1 MAKIFPGAVQW
12 TPERDAERQVYEACR
27 DQLSNDYTV
36 FYSAKWQWPERG
48 SRVPRDGEADFVI
61 AHPTYG
67 VLVLEVKGGRIS
79 YDPLTNRWTSLA
91 RGGTLYPIKD
101 PAEQATRSQ
110 HTLLH
115 VLKELLNTAR
125 LDITFGHAV
134 VFPAV
139 VEGAQRR
146 LLHLPREILADQVD
160 LTRFAAWVAA
170 VFTYYQGK
178 SPLQPQNARLAI
190 EELKRLFG
198 QTTQFRPALWGQAA
212 TETQQLLT
220 LTQEQHSVLDLL
232 NRHRRAAICGCAG
245 SGKTLLAVEK
255 ATRLARQGFRVLLTC
270 YNKQLAADL
279 QARLADDPALAGKD
293 LTILHFHELCRTLIR
308 AAGQPLPEPSGP
320 NDHVHYEE
328 VLPNAL
334 LDAAAQLGTC
344 YDAILVDEGQD
355 FLDSWW
361 DILEMLLADRTASI
375 LYIFYDDNQRLFV
388 RDSRFPIAEPPFPLT
403 RNCRN
408 TQRIHEVVL
417 KFYQGLDRPTALG
430 PPGRRVEVINDFAD
444 PTALPARLMTL
455 LTHLHQDEQIP
466 LREIVVLT
474 PFSRRTSLLW
484 REPLPGSITLTDDP
498 VTLTQPQPQQVFCS
512 TIQAFKGLDRSVVVV
527 VELERWNLSWND
539 VEPLL
544 YVASS
549 RARNHLIVLLS
560 QAAPAA
566 LRRYF

>member
-12 TPERDAERQVYEACR
+12 TPEREAERVVYEACR
-27 DQLSNDYTV
+27 DQLAGDYTV
-36 FYSAKWQWPERG
+36 FYSAKWQWRD
-48 SRVPRDGEADFVI
+48 RNRRAPRDGEADFVI

-67 VLVLEVKGGRIS
+67 VLVLEVKGGQIS
-79 YDPLTNRWTSLA
+79 YDPPSNRWTSLA
-91 RGGTLYPIKD
+91 RGGTLYSIKD
-101 PAEQATRSQ
+101 PAEQAMSSK
-110 HTLLH
+110 HTLLD
-115 VLKELLNTAR
+115 VLKELLNTQR
-125 LDITFGHAV
+125 LDVTFGHAV
-134 VFPAV
+134 VFPAI
-139 VEGAQRR
+139 VEGSQRR

-160 LTRFAAWVAA
+160 LTRFAAWVAG
-170 VFTYYQGK
+170 VFSYYQGTF
-178 SPLQPQNARLAI
+178 PLQAQSARPVV
-190 EELKRLFG
+190 EELKRLLA
-198 QTTQFRPALWGQAA
+198 QPTQFRPALWGQAA

-232 NRHRRAAICGCAG
+232 NRRRRAAIYGCAG

-279 QARLADDPALAGKD
+279 QARLAGDPSLAGKD

-308 AAGQPLPEPSGP
+308 AAGQPLPEAGVP
-320 NDHVHYEE
+320 NDTVYYDE

-344 YDAILVDEGQD
+344 YDAIVVDEGQD
-355 FLDSWW
+355 FLNAWW
-361 DILEMLLADRTASI
+361 DILEMLLADRIESI

-408 TQRIHEVVL
+408 TQRIHAVVL

-430 PPGRRVEVINDFAD
+430 PPGRRVEVISDFAD
-444 PTALPARLMTL
+444 PAALPTRLMAL
-455 LTHLHQDEQIP
+455 LTHLHGEEQIP

-484 REPLPGSITLTDDP
+484 RESPPGSITLTDDP
-498 VTLTQPQPQQVFCS
+498 ATLTQPPPNQVFCS
-512 TIQAFKGLDRSVVVV
+512 TIQAFKGLDRSVVVLA
-527 VELERWNLSWND
+527 ELERWNLSWND

>member
-12 TPERDAERQVYEACR
+12 TPEREAERIVYEACR
-27 DQLSNDYTV
+27 DQLAPDYTV
-36 FYSAKWQWPERG
+36 FYSAKWQWPDRH

-67 VLVLEVKGGRIS
+67 VLVLEVKGGLIS
-79 YDPLTNRWTSLA
+79 YDPQANRWTSLA
-91 RGGTLYPIKD
+91 RGGTLYSIKD
-101 PAEQATRSQ
+101 PAEQAMRSQ
-110 HTLLH
+110 HTLLTL
-115 VLKELLNTAR
+115 LKEVLNTGR
-125 LDITFGHAV
+125 LDVTLGYGV

-139 VEGAQRR
+139 VEGTPRR
-146 LLHLPREILADQVD
+146 LLHLPRVILADQVD
-160 LTRFAAWVAA
+160 LTRFAAWVAG
-170 VFTYYQGK
+170 VFAYYQG
-178 SPLQPQNARLAI
+178 SAPLQPQAARPVVA
-190 EELKRLFG
+190 ELQRLFG
-198 QTTQFRPALWGQAA
+198 QTVQFRPALWGQAA

-232 NRHRRAAICGCAG
+232 NRRRRAAICGCAG
-245 SGKTLLAVEK
+245 AGKTLLAVEK

-279 QARLADDPALAGKD
+279 QVRLAGDPTLAGKA
-293 LTILHFHELCRTLIR
+293 LTILHFHELCRTLVR

-320 NDHVHYEE
+320 TDHAYYEE

-355 FLDSWW
+355 FPNSWW
-361 DILEMLLADRTASI
+361 DILEMLLADRDASI

-388 RDSRFPIAEPPFPLT
+388 RDSHFPIAEPPFPLT

-408 TQRIHEVVL
+408 TQRIHDVVL
-417 KFYQGLDRPTALG
+417 KFYQGVDRPTALG
-430 PPGRRVEVINDFAD
+430 PPGRRVEVISDFAGPD
-444 PTALPARLMTL
+444 DLPLRLAALLKQ
-455 LTHLHQDEQIP
+455 LHHEEKIP
-466 LREIVVLT
+466 LHEIVVLT

-484 REPLPGSITLTDDP
+484 RAPATGAILLTDDLT
-498 VTLTQPQPQQVFCS
+498 TLAQLPPNTVYCS
-512 TIQAFKGLDRSVVVV
+512 TIQAFKGLDRSVVVLA
-527 VELERWNLSWND
+527 ELERWNLSWND
-539 VEPLL
+539 LDPLL

-560 QAAPAA
+560 QAAPSA
-566 LRRYF
+566 LRRLF